1 MIRLV
6 YSAPAPPA
14 ALQGLRIFERG
25 WLSANNVLLLGEQDH
40 PGAALVD
47 TGHASHA
54 DQTVALVKHGLQGQA
69 LRCVINTHLHSD
81 HCGGN
86 AGLQRAFSVPVFIPP
101 GGFEAVRRW
110 DARALSYRA
119 TGQTCERFE
128 VHGSLRPGEHFL
140 WGSRQWDI
148 LAAPGHDPDAIML
161 FDAANGVLI
170 AGDALW
176 ENGFGVVFPELDGE
190 HAFDDVAAVLQQIA
204 ALNVQWVIPG
214 HGAPFTDVTGA
225 LARAQSRLARF
236 RASPSEHAVHAAK
249 VLLKFHLLELHSQ
262 SLSAL
267 HLWVG
272 DTALMRSIWE
282 SLGRP
287 HASIHLWCDD
297 LVKTLVER
305 QVLLLR
311 EGVVSNPGVPM

>member
-6 YSAPAPPA
+6 YSAPEVPA
-14 ALQGLRIFERG
+14 ALEGLRIFERG
-25 WLSANNVLLLGEQDH
+25 WLSANNVLLLGEQGH
-40 PGAALVD
+40 PGAALID
-47 TGHASHA
+47 TGHAVHV

-86 AGLQRAFSVPVFIPP
+86 AGLQRAFSVPAFIPP

-110 DARALSYRA
+110 DTKALSYRA

-128 VHGSLRPGEHFL
+128 VHGSLRPGEHFF
-140 WGSRQWDI
+140 GGKRRWDI

-170 AGDALW
+170 SGDALW
-176 ENGFGVVFPELDGE
+176 GNGFGVVFPELDGE
-190 HAFDDVAAVLQQIA
+190 RAFDDVGAVLQQIET
-204 ALNVQWVIPG
+204 LDVQWVIPG
-214 HGAPFTDVTGA
+214 HGAPFADVRQA
-225 LARAQSRLARF
+225 LGRAQSCLAQF
-236 RASPSEHAVHAAK
+236 RAAPAEHALHAAK
-249 VLLKFHLLELHSQ
+249 VLLKFHVLELHSQ

-272 DTALMRSIWE
+272 DTPLMRSIWE

-287 HASIHLWCDD
+287 HASIHLWCDY
-297 LVKTLVER
+297 LVEALVRR
-305 QVLLLR
+305 QVLLHR
-311 EGVVSNPGVPM
+311 DGVVSNPTVPT